1 MARQL
6 AVLLGRPHDR
16 LLLHQL
22 EVFESTT
29 GTESVDIALLSD
41 IWRKSHAVLRA
52 LSLAVDDT
60 TPQELYAALR
70 HSKELEKLLR
80 RTAYAGAVIDGECVS
95 LNYDD
100 VMADKAKATG
110 FSDRSLAGMRA
121 ALVDELERRY
131 AAASVSSERLA
142 ELMTYLRQS

>member
-1 MARQL
+1 MARQI
-6 AVLLGRPHDR
+6 AALLGRPHDR

-22 EVFESTT
+22 DVFESTT

-41 IWRKSHAVLRA
+41 IWRKSHTVLLA

-70 HSKELEKLLR
+70 HSKESEKLLHY
-80 RTAYAGAVIDGECVS
+80 TAYVGAVIDGECVS

-100 VMADKAKATG
+100 VATDRAYKTD
-110 FSDRSLAGMRA
+110 FSNRSLTGMRA
-121 ALVDELERRY
+121 ALIDELERRY

-142 ELMTYLRQS
+142 ELMLYLRQS